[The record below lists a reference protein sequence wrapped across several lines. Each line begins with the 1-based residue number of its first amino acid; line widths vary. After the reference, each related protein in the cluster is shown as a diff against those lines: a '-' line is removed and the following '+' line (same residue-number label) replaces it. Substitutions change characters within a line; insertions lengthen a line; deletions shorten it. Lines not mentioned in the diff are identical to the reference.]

1 MKHIK
6 NAFQKKK
13 ETHSDSCL
21 EIGVATFDFVLA
33 HASGSG
39 SESESGPSNYTCAAH
54 SLLFTLV
61 Q

>member
-33 HASGSG
+33 HASGS
-39 SESESGPSNYTCAAH
+39 ESECGPSNYTCAAH

>member
-6 NAFQKKK
+6 NAFQKK

-33 HASGSG
+33 HASGS
-39 SESESGPSNYTCAAH
+39 ESESGPSNYICAAH

>member
-6 NAFQKKK
+6 NAFQKK

-33 HASGSG
+33 HASGS
-39 SESESGPSNYTCAAH
+39 ESGPSNYTCAAH